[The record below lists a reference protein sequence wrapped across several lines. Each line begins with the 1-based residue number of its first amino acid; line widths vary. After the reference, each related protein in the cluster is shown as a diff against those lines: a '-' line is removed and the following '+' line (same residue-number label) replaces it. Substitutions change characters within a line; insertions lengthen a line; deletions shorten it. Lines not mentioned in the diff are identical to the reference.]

1 MICRSQ
7 HLLFS
12 TDYKLYLNPQQIV
25 IGKVRNKLIRKNEQN
40 LKYKIPLNLSTII
53 KWSFNSDFTFNGFQF
68 QWKNSWKTI
77 LLTHE
82 QSLTLKDNLDGK
94 VTYCNIV
101 KMYNM
106 IQCER
111 SGYSS
116 KVYLTYCCANQQK
129 YYMQIFPISDLTSQE
144 YLRLIEM
151 INITHPNILKCE
163 EYFVEEK
170 NLYIITNILNG
181 KTLKERIGSQYRM
194 EPQEIISTIKTL
206 LKFINDMHKLGYVL
220 REITST
226 NIFLQSD
233 GEILIIDFE
242 LLVKTE
248 EAFRTKAVS
257 KENDFLHELK
267 DSTKNTH
274 EDWVEIERY
283 YYEQHDVL
291 ILGSLLKEMLTSKVQ
306 LQQPQGRARQPT
318 ITINKTTIINR
329 SPKYYIY
336 QLLQRMLEQDPK
348 VRITIQNAIYFL
360 EDIDFE
366 DNSFEDFPETSEEQN
381 FQSVKSISIK
391 KFLV

>member
-25 IGKVRNKLIRKNEQN
+25 IGKNEQN

-68 QWKNSWKTI
+68 LWKNSWKTI

-94 VTYCNIV
+94 VTYSNIA
-101 KMYNM
+101 KMYNL

-116 KVYLTYCCANQQK
+116 KIYLTYCCANQKK

-144 YLRLIEM
+144 YLRLIQM

-170 NLYIITNILNG
+170 NLYIVTNILNG

-194 EPQEIISTIKTL
+194 EPQEIISTTKTL
-206 LKFINDMHKLGYVL
+206 LKFINDMHKIGYVF

-257 KENDFLHELK
+257 KENDYLHELK

-274 EDWVEIERY
+274 GDWVEMERF

-291 ILGSLLKEMLTSKVQ
+291 MLGSLLKEMLTSKVQ
-306 LQQPQGRARQPT
+306 QQHSQGRARQV
-318 ITINKTTIINR
+318 TINKTTIINR
-329 SPKYYIY
+329 SPKYYLC

-366 DNSFEDFPETSEEQN
+366 DNSFEDFPETSEEQK